1 MKRYFKWL
9 LVVVC
14 VLMLPVFAVADD
26 IMFPWVPIFDSV
38 STVIS
43 ITNTADTDTLNL
55 VYRYKA
61 GDNYNNQTA
70 TCEHYDISTD
80 TSQYDILTFD
90 ASGNINGGLPI
101 FGDVVSG
108 TKGYTNA
115 DLLAL
120 GNNITKPAR
129 AFLLVSNE
137 TTTVPADRTLYGEAM
152 VLEIAGGAAWGYQAY
167 FPVGVSS
174 APNAFDDFRMERSG
188 EIIANNEYV
197 PVTLWPPNKV
207 TTKFFITPITSVSM
221 DTGNLSVKVRLC
233 KTTKTVGGD
242 ETCDEGGVWFND
254 ETGVSTAKEKTIVCT
269 AAPTLDHLLE
279 AAAYNAFK
287 NKNTMGWANVVVDQG
302 PTAPKASDAIVGKLD
317 YTTSGIT
324 IEDTAVPGTLNNFI
338 WLRVE

>member
-26 IMFPWVPIFDSV
+26 ILFPWVPIFDSV
-38 STVIS
+38 STVVS
-43 ITNTADTDTLNL
+43 ITNSSTSDTLNL

-61 GDNYNNQTA
+61 GDNYDNQTA

-80 TSQYDILTFD
+80 TSENDILTFD
-90 ASGNINGGLPI
+90 ASGNINGGQPI

-152 VLEIAGGAAWGYQAY
+152 VLEIAGGAAWGYVAY
-167 FPVGVSS
+167 NPEGAVTT
-174 APNAFDDFRMERSG
+174 PNAFNDFFGDRLG
-188 EIIANNEYV
+188 EVIANNEYV
-197 PVTLWPPNKV
+197 QVALWPPNKV
-207 TTKFFITPITSVSM
+207 TTKFFITPVTSASM
-221 DTGNLSVKVRLC
+221 DNGKLSVKVRLC
-233 KTTKTVGGD
+233 KTESGGD
-242 ETCDEGGVWFND
+242 CVDGGVWFND
-254 ETGVSTAKEKTIVCT
+254 ETGVSTTKEKSVVCT

-279 AAAYNAFK
+279 SAAYNAFK
-287 NKNTMGWANVVVDQG
+287 NKNTMGWTNVVVNPGSTTGGLAQ
-302 PTAPKASDAIVGKLD
+302 TEAAIIGKLD

-324 IEDTAVPGTLNNFI
+324 IEDTTVPGTLNNFI
-338 WLRVE
+338 WLRIR